1 MKKTSLFVTCIIDQ
15 LVPEVGLAVTKILR
29 NTGYSI
35 DFPFE
40 QTCCGQPLFNSGF
53 TKKAK
58 LMAENTIYLFKNSI
72 SVVIPSGSCTAM
84 IRNFYPDLFKN
95 DPNMYK
101 DALNLANKTFEFTEF
116 LTKHKLQIPSSLM
129 NNKQKK
135 IAYHPSC
142 HSMRELGIQEEPIE
156 LLKKITNITLVPIK
170 NSQNCCGF
178 GGTFSIKYPEIS
190 EKMLSEKIEA
200 IKTSKTKII
209 TSCDMSCLMH
219 IGGAL
224 KKQKKDIKPLHIAQ
238 ILAGEE

>member
-15 LVPEVGLAVTKILR
+15 LVPEVGVAVTKILR
-29 NTGYSI
+29 KTGYSI
-35 DFPFE
+35 DFPSE

-53 TKKAK
+53 TEKAK
-58 LMAENTIYLFKNSI
+58 LMAENTIKIFKNSN

-95 DPNMYK
+95 DPNAYK
-101 DALNLANKTFEFTEF
+101 EALNLAKKTFEFTEF
-116 LTKHKLQIPSSLM
+116 LTKQKIQIPRSLM

-135 IAYHPSC
+135 VAYHPSC
-142 HSMRELGIQEEPIE
+142 HLMRELGIKQDPIE
-156 LLKKITNITLVPIK
+156 LLKKITNVTLVPIK

-190 EKMLSEKIEA
+190 GKMLSEKIEA
-200 IKTSKTKII
+200 IKTSKTGII

-224 KKQKKDIKPLHIAQ
+224 KKQKENIKPLHIAQ

>member
-1 MKKTSLFVTCIIDQ
+1 MKKTSLFITCIIDQ

-29 NTGYSI
+29 KTGYSI
-35 DFPFE
+35 DFPSE

-58 LMAENTIYLFKNSI
+58 LMAENTIKIFKNSN

-84 IRNFYPDLFKN
+84 IRNFYPDLFKK

-116 LTKHKLQIPSSLM
+116 LTKQKLQIPSSLM

-142 HSMRELGIQEEPIE
+142 HLMRELGIKQDPIE
-156 LLKKITNITLVPIK
+156 L
-170 NSQNCCGF
+170 
-178 GGTFSIKYPEIS
+178 
-190 EKMLSEKIEA
+190 
-200 IKTSKTKII
+200 
-209 TSCDMSCLMH
+209 
-219 IGGAL
+219 
-224 KKQKKDIKPLHIAQ
+224 
-238 ILAGEE
+238 